1 MQLTKATDGKWAAE
15 QMGDIVSKC
24 LTKFKPYKVAICQ
37 ISQVKNGLYGRDSNN
52 KQIHAYNQEINSI
65 ADQIRDEFQWSNVYV
80 LNYGL
85 EANDRQDG
93 VHTKGGGEVAF
104 FRSHSNHTK
113 KPKYNFC
120 QIYFKKLFSLGFG
133 FIKITYLLSVISIIL
148 QKVEILKQTLAQL
161 K

>member
-15 QMGDIVSKC
+15 QMGDLVSKC

-37 ISQVKNGLYGRDSNN
+37 IPQVKNGLYGRDSNN
-52 KQIHAYNQEINSI
+52 KQIHAYNQEINII

-93 VHTKGGGEVAF
+93 VHTKGGGKLPFSEV
-104 FRSHSNHTK
+104 T
-113 KPKYNFC
+113 
-120 QIYFKKLFSLGFG
+120 Q
-133 FIKITYLLSVISIIL
+133 IIL
-148 QKVEILKQTLAQL
+148 KNQNLIFVRFILKNCFH
-161 K
+161 